1 MLLFS
6 FETSTFVL
14 ANFKKV
20 NYFHVRNYWLQL
32 SYFQKIELS
41 YFQKIELSY
50 FQKIRLS
57 YFQKMYRTIDALFT
71 AMPWL
76 VNQYALFVMST
87 SCHNVGWFP
96 AYSLLK
102 IKPYTVIETGH
113 SDCCQL
119 RKFSIIRCNTR
130 PPEKDSYLNKLFLIA
145 IDRTNRLY
153 SYSWQSKS
161 IFKI

>member
-14 ANFKKV
+14 ANFRKV
-20 NYFHVRNYWLQL
+20 NYFHVRNYWLQ
-32 SYFQKIELS
+32 F
-41 YFQKIELSY
+41 SY
-50 FQKIRLS
+50 FQKIRLN

-76 VNQYALFVMST
+76 VNQYELFVMST